1 MFKSLMTT
9 YTCYYLQALFLPDM
23 AVQVRRLIQIG
34 DPSALQLRQ
43 LVAVHIAAL
52 GAGTVPLTAPVTLQH
67 GVALQLVTVQ
77 AAVLHLKRGRGY
89 TVHWRMGSPSS
100 L

>member
-1 MFKSLMTT
+1 
-9 YTCYYLQALFLPDM
+9 M
-23 AVQVRRLIQIG
+23 AVQVSCLIQIG

-67 GVALQLVTVQ
+67 GVTLQLVTVQ

-89 TVHWRMGSPSS
+89 TVHWSKGSPSS

>member
-1 MFKSLMTT
+1 
-9 YTCYYLQALFLPDM
+9 M
-23 AVQVRRLIQIG
+23 AVQVSRLIQIG

-52 GAGTVPLTAPVTLQH
+52 GAGTVPLTASVTLQH
-67 GVALQLVTVQ
+67 GVTLQLVPVQ
-77 AAVLHLKRGRGY
+77 AAVLHLKRERGY